1 MSDASTNRSSSDDSS
16 FPRYARVA
24 LPLPLQRTFSYGVPR
39 TLSNLAPGCRVKVRF
54 GPRVLIGCVVQIED
68 RPPALPR
75 GTKILP
81 LLSSLDSQ
89 PVVGT
94 ELLALGE
101 WIADYYLAPP
111 GEVLRALLPPE
122 TGRAGTVR
130 YRRTEKAGQAKLK
143 AGSLRERV
151 LVALERPM
159 TSRALSRA
167 VGSSRVGGPLRFLVD
182 EGYVERVEKSPSGR
196 IPQVW
201 AASITKEGRQ
211 ALDSQTLRPTSSRV
225 LTLLATATDAVPL
238 RTIRSELRLKH
249 GPFRALAKRGYIE
262 LSKQRATPQSPWGRL
277 SAAVEG
283 PLTPTADQ
291 SQVISEI
298 EQSMSLGQ
306 FSVMVLHGVTG
317 SGKTEVYLRAVESAL
332 AAGRTALL
340 LVPEIALTPRLA
352 SLLQQRF
359 QSKVAILHSA
369 LGSGERRDEW
379 WRIRNGE
386 ARVVVGARAAVL
398 APLGKIGLV
407 VVDEEQEGSYKQEE
421 APRYNAR
428 DVATKRAKDAGAVI
442 VLGSATPSLESY
454 THALQGRYRLARLP
468 ERIGGRP
475 LARVE
480 LIDMKDVVRAE
491 GPETILSEPL
501 RTGIESRLSAG
512 EQALILL
519 NRRGY
524 ATQLLCR
531 ECGLAA
537 NCSECSVALTLHER
551 GTLAVCHYCGL
562 GRPTPEQCDVC
573 RGEYLR
579 QRGYGTEKVEEL
591 IKEVFPKIRVSRMD
605 RDTMRRKGSYES
617 LLSRFANREIDL
629 LVGTQM
635 LAKGHDFPA
644 VTLVGVLAAD
654 VGLGVPDFRAAE
666 RTFQLLTQVAGR
678 AGRGDRAGEVLIQ
691 TFSPDHY
698 ALHHASAQD
707 YKGFYE
713 EEMAFRRALRYP
725 PNLYII
731 NIILEAEVMAG
742 ATKRAR
748 SVAQAL
754 NRANLPGV
762 EVLGP
767 AFAARS
773 KVAGRHRCQILVKL
787 PRAQHREVRRHLRV
801 MVQDPDLSKYMSVD
815 VDPMTLS

>member
-1 MSDASTNRSSSDDSS
+1 MRDVNDSS

-24 LPLPLQRTFSYGVPR
+24 LPLPLQQTFSYVVP
-39 TLSNLAPGCRVKVRF
+39 SNLSHLAAGCRVKVRF
-54 GPRVLIGCVVQIED
+54 GPRVLIGCVIQIEHQ
-68 RPPALPR
+68 PPSLPA

-81 LLSSLDSQ
+81 ILSSLDPE
-89 PVVGT
+89 PVVSKD
-94 ELLALGE
+94 LLALGE

-111 GEVLRALLPPE
+111 GEVLRAVLPPE
-122 TGRAGTVR
+122 TGRAGRTN
-130 YRRTEKAGQAKLK
+130 YRRTEKARQAKLK
-143 AGSLRERV
+143 PGSLRERV
-151 LVALERPM
+151 LLALQKPM
-159 TSRALSRA
+159 DPRALSRA
-167 VGSSRVGGPLRFLVD
+167 VGSPRVSAPLRFLVD
-182 EGYVERVEKSPSGR
+182 EGYVERLEKNPTGG
-196 IPQVW
+196 IPQVL

-211 ALDSQTLRPTSSRV
+211 ALNSKTLKPTSSRV
-225 LTLLATATDAVPL
+225 LTLLATATDPVPL
-238 RTIRSELRLKH
+238 RTIRSELGLKH
-249 GPFRALAKRGYIE
+249 DPCRTLTKRGYID
-262 LSKQRATPQSPWGRL
+262 LMKQRAAPQSPWGRQK
-277 SAAVEG
+277 VGDEG
-283 PLTPTADQ
+283 ALIPTADQ
-291 SQVISEI
+291 KGVISEI
-298 EQSMSLGQ
+298 ERSMSIGQ

-352 SLLQQRF
+352 GLLQQRF
-359 QSKVAILHSA
+359 QSKVAILHSG

-398 APLGKIGLV
+398 APLEDIGLV

-421 APRYNAR
+421 TPRYNAR
-428 DVATKRAKDAGAVI
+428 NLAIKRAQDAGAVI

-454 THALQGRYRLARLP
+454 THALNGRYRLATLP
-468 ERIGGRP
+468 ERVGGRP

-491 GPETILSEPL
+491 GPETILSAPL
-501 RTGIESRLSAG
+501 CTAIGNRLAAG

-524 ATQLLCR
+524 ATQLVCR
-531 ECGLAA
+531 ECGLAS

-551 GTLAVCHYCGL
+551 GSLAVCHYCGL
-562 GRPTPEQCDVC
+562 GRATPKQCDMC

-579 QRGYGTEKVEEL
+579 RRGYGTEKVEEL
-591 IKEVFPKIRVSRMD
+591 LKQVFPKIRASRMD
-605 RDTMRRKGSYES
+605 RDTMRRKGSYEA
-617 LLSRFANREIDL
+617 LLSRFAAGEIDL

-678 AGRGDRAGEVLIQ
+678 AGRGKKAGEVLIQ

-698 ALHHASAQD
+698 ALRHASAQD

-713 EEMAFRRALRYP
+713 EETAFRRALHYP
-725 PNLYII
+725 PAIYII
-731 NIILEAEVMAG
+731 NIVIEAEVMAG
-742 ATKRAR
+742 ATKLAR
-748 SVAQAL
+748 RVAQAL
-754 NRANLPGV
+754 NQANLPGV
-762 EVLGP
+762 DVLGP

-773 KVAGRHRCQILVKL
+773 KVAGRHRCQILLKV
-787 PRAQHREVRRHLRV
+787 PRPQHREVRRRLRA
-801 MVQDPDLSKYMSVD
+801 MVQEPDLSKHVLID

>member
-1 MSDASTNRSSSDDSS
+1 MSDASDSS

-24 LPLPLQRTFSYGVPR
+24 LPLPLQQTFSYGVPR
-39 TLSNLAPGCRVKVRF
+39 TLSHLAPGCRVKVRF
-54 GPRVLIGCVVQIED
+54 GPRVLIGCVIQIED
-68 RPPALPR
+68 QPPALPA
-75 GTKILP
+75 GTRILP
-81 LLSSLDSQ
+81 VLSSLDPE
-89 PVVGT
+89 PVVAK

-101 WIADYYLAPP
+101 WIAEYYLAPP
-111 GEVLRALLPPE
+111 GEVLRAVLPPE
-122 TGRAGTVR
+122 TGRAGSVH
-130 YRRTEKAGQAKLK
+130 YRRTEKARQAKLK

-151 LVALERPM
+151 LLALEKPM
-159 TSRALSRA
+159 ASRALSRA
-167 VGSSRVGGPLRFLVD
+167 VGSPRVGAPLRFLVD
-182 EGYVERVEKSPSGR
+182 EGYVERLEKNPSGG

-211 ALDSQTLRPTSSRV
+211 ALESETLKLTSSRV
-225 LTLLATATDAVPL
+225 LTLLATATDPVPL
-238 RTIRSELRLKH
+238 RTIRSELGLKH
-249 GPFRALAKRGYIE
+249 DPCRALTKRGYIE
-262 LSKQRATPQSPWGRL
+262 LMKQRAAPQSPWGRL
-277 SAAVEG
+277 NAVDEG

-291 SQVISEI
+291 TRVISEI

-352 SLLQQRF
+352 GLLQQRF
-359 QSKVAILHSA
+359 QSKVAILHSG

-398 APLGKIGLV
+398 APLEKIGLV

-428 DVATKRAKDAGAVI
+428 DVAIKRAQDAGAVI

-454 THALQGRYRLARLP
+454 THALQGRYRLATLP
-468 ERIGGRP
+468 ERVGGRP

-491 GPETILSEPL
+491 GPETILSDPL
-501 RTGIESRLSAG
+501 RTAIENRLAAG

-524 ATQLLCR
+524 ATQLVCR

-551 GTLAVCHYCGL
+551 GSLAVCHYCGL
-562 GRPTPEQCDVC
+562 GRATPKQCDMC

-579 QRGYGTEKVEEL
+579 RRGYGTAKVEEL
-591 IKEVFPKIRVSRMD
+591 LKQVFPKIRASRMD

-617 LLSRFANREIDL
+617 LLSRFAGGEIDL

-678 AGRGDRAGEVLIQ
+678 AGRGKKAGEVLIQ

-698 ALHHASAQD
+698 ALRHASAQD

-713 EEMAFRRALRYP
+713 EEMAFRRALHYP
-725 PNLYII
+725 PGIYII
-731 NIILEAEVMAG
+731 NIVLEAEVMAV
-742 ATKRAR
+742 ATRRAR
-748 SVAQAL
+748 RVAQAL

-762 EVLGP
+762 DVLGP

-773 KVAGRHRCQILVKL
+773 KVAGRHRCQILLKV
-787 PRAQHREVRRHLRV
+787 PRAQHREVRRRLRA
-801 MVQDPDLSKYMSVD
+801 MVQDPDLSKHVVVD

>member
-1 MSDASTNRSSSDDSS
+1 MSNGSRSSPRDSR

-24 LPLPLQRTFSYGVPR
+24 LPLPLQQAFSYGVPHS
-39 TLSNLAPGCRVKVRF
+39 LNHLAPGCRVKVRF
-54 GPRVLIGCVVQIED
+54 GPRVLIGCVVQIEEH
-68 RPPALPR
+68 PPALPP

-81 LLSSLDSQ
+81 LLSSLDSE
-89 PVVGT
+89 PVVAKKP
-94 ELLALGE
+94 LALAE

-130 YRRTEKAGQAKLK
+130 YRRTQKAGEARLK

-151 LVALERPM
+151 LLALEKPM
-159 TSRALSRA
+159 ASRALSRA
-167 VGSSRVGGPLRFLVD
+167 VGSSRVGAPLRFLVD
-182 EGYVERVEKSPSGR
+182 EGYVERVEKSPSGG

-201 AASITKEGRQ
+201 AGSITKEGRQ
-211 ALDSQTLRPTSSRV
+211 ALDSQTLKPTTSRV

-238 RTIRSELRLKH
+238 RTIRNELGLKD
-249 GPFRALAKRGYIE
+249 GPLRTLAKRGYIE
-262 LSKQRATPQSPWGRL
+262 LSKQRAAPQSPWGRL
-277 SAAVEG
+277 RVADEG
-283 PLTPTADQ
+283 PLNPTGGQ
-291 SQVISEI
+291 SAVISEI
-298 EQSMSLGQ
+298 EQSMSRRQ

-332 AAGRTALL
+332 ATGRTALL

-352 SLLQQRF
+352 GLLQQRF

-369 LGSGERRDEW
+369 LGTGERRDEW

-398 APLGKIGLV
+398 APLQKIGLV

-428 DVATKRAKDAGAVI
+428 DVAIKRAKDEGAVV

-454 THALQGRYRLARLP
+454 THSLQGRYRLTTLP

-501 RTGIESRLSAG
+501 RDAIEKRLSAR

-524 ATQLLCR
+524 ATQLVCR

-551 GTLAVCHYCGL
+551 GSLAVCHYCGL
-562 GRPTPEQCDVC
+562 GRPTPKQCDVC

-579 QRGYGTEKVEEL
+579 RRGYGTERVEEL
-591 IKEVFPKIRVSRMD
+591 LKEVFPKIRASRMD

-617 LLSRFANREIDL
+617 LLSRFAGGEIDL

-678 AGRGDRAGEVLIQ
+678 AGRGQRVGEVLIQ

-698 ALHHASAQD
+698 ALHHASGQN
-707 YKGFYE
+707 YQGFYDE
-713 EEMAFRRALRYP
+713 EIAFRRALHYP
-725 PNLYII
+725 PSIYII
-731 NIILEAEVMAG
+731 NIILEAEAMAG

-754 NRANLPGV
+754 NRANLAGV

-767 AFAARS
+767 AFAPRS

-787 PRAQHREVRRHLRV
+787 PRSQHREVRRRLRA
-801 MVQDPDLSKYMSVD
+801 MVQDPDLSKYMLVD

>member
-1 MSDASTNRSSSDDSS
+1 MSNASPTSSGDSS

-24 LPLPLQRTFSYGVPR
+24 LPLPLQQTFSYGVPR
-39 TLSNLAPGCRVKVRF
+39 ALSHLAPGCRVKVRF

-68 RPPALPR
+68 RPPALPP
-75 GTKILP
+75 GTKLLP
-81 LLSSLDSQ
+81 LLAALDAE
-89 PVVGT
+89 PVVAK

-111 GEVLRALLPPE
+111 GEVLRGVLPPE
-122 TGRAGTVR
+122 TGRAGTVQ
-130 YRRTEKAGQAKLK
+130 YRRTEKAGEAKLK
-143 AGSLRERV
+143 TGSLRERV
-151 LVALERPM
+151 LTALEKPL
-159 TSRALSRA
+159 TSRALARK
-167 VGSSRVGGPLRFLVD
+167 VGSSGVGAPLRFLVG
-182 EGYVERVEKSPSGR
+182 EGYVERVEKSPSGG
-196 IPQVW
+196 IPQIWV
-201 AASITKEGRQ
+201 ASITTEGRQ
-211 ALDSQTLRPTSSRV
+211 ALDSQSLRPTSSRI

-238 RTIRSELRLKH
+238 RTIRSELGLSQ
-249 GPFRALAKRGYIE
+249 GPFRTLAKRGYVE
-262 LSKQRATPQSPWGRL
+262 LSKQRALLQSPWGRL
-277 SAAVEG
+277 SAAAEE

-291 SQVISEI
+291 TRVISEI
-298 EQSMSLGQ
+298 EESMSRRQ
-306 FSVMVLHGVTG
+306 FSVTVLRGVTG
-317 SGKTEVYLRAVESAL
+317 SGKTEVYLRAVELAL
-332 AAGRTALL
+332 AGGRTALL

-386 ARVVVGARAAVL
+386 ALVVVGARAAVL
-398 APLGKIGLV
+398 APLRNIGV
-407 VVDEEQEGSYKQEE
+407 VIVDEEQEGSYKQEE

-428 DVATKRAKDAGAVI
+428 DVAIKRAKDADAVI

-454 THALQGRYRLARLP
+454 THALKGRYRLATLP

-480 LIDMKDVVRAE
+480 LIDMKDIVRAE

-501 RTGIESRLSAG
+501 RTAIESRVSAG

-524 ATQLLCR
+524 ATQLFCR

-551 GTLAVCHYCGL
+551 GALAVCHYCGL
-562 GRPTPEQCDVC
+562 GRSTPKQCDLC

-579 QRGYGTEKVEEL
+579 QRGYGTERLEEL
-591 IKEVFPKIRVSRMD
+591 IKETFPKTRVSRMD

-617 LLSRFANREIDL
+617 LLSRFAEREIDL

-678 AGRGDRAGEVLIQ
+678 AGRGERAGEVLIQ

-698 ALHHASAQD
+698 ALRHAAAQD

-713 EEMAFRRALRYP
+713 EEIAFRRALRYP
-725 PNLYII
+725 PSIYII
-731 NIILEAEVMAG
+731 NIVLEAEVMAG

-748 SVAQAL
+748 RVAQAL
-754 NRANLPGV
+754 HRANLPGV

-767 AFAARS
+767 AFAPRS

-787 PRAQHREVRRHLRV
+787 PRSQHREMRRHLRA
-801 MVQDPDLSKYMSVD
+801 MVQDPDLSKSMLVD
-815 VDPMTLS
+815 VDPTTLS